1 MITRDKILTANAEET
16 LIDII
21 AAAHYDQCE
30 ALANLLSEM
39 HNSGEIDILT
49 ACNSGQLDTIS
60 GHPFFVFQSVFC
72 LTLPRIHC
80 RAKAAMTTSTKV
92 YRKAGAEGSASL
104 VHEALRKWF
113 QQSSE
118 RTQEGLAA
126 IHCDM
131 DNQIGTVTPLLLAG
145 ARQDEELFAEVALDF
160 SEQTWPQIR
169 NDALWALGRVVP
181 TDNDRLLN
189 RALNRF
195 SKVVDASR
203 SDQDIAVAVEAA
215 LHLLHRTHGSI
226 VETVRPLLERA
237 CDAPSVLLRQTLGRS
252 LQNYRNAYDESM
264 IDTTFLALQTTD
276 KEDVNTIQTINSL
289 LFEWD
294 IDGERDRVFCFLSK
308 LLGGRDDAIEIDA
321 LDNFRHRIRREKGEV
336 LGWYVVSLLLT
347 DDEKLCAVVRHLL
360 PYNETRDG
368 LDIDLG
374 AFALA
379 PPWIAFL
386 TRNILGYCLHEKQ
399 SAAALLLSCL
409 RAMPESNRAEVENL
423 IYDYFLL
430 NYLTAIEWFESAV
443 SEDDPARESVNRL
456 SLKLKSYLDTLSK
469 VGKCSAFGPTE
480 RERQLQRYR
489 LEDFGRNIQ
498 KRAEESSVLSF
509 LVHKATILYGTASI
523 AYLYTDDSTAPRR
536 QEISMASHEHVVE
549 LPRLEAID
557 LVGLS
562 YAIQRFRSEP
572 SPA

>member
-1 MITRDKILTANAEET
+1 M
-16 LIDII
+16 
-21 AAAHYDQCE
+21 
-30 ALANLLSEM
+30 
-39 HNSGEIDILT
+39 
-49 ACNSGQLDTIS
+49 
-60 GHPFFVFQSVFC
+60 
-72 LTLPRIHC
+72 
-80 RAKAAMTTSTKV
+80 
-92 YRKAGAEGSASL
+92 
-104 VHEALRKWF
+104 
-113 QQSSE
+113 
-118 RTQEGLAA
+118 
-126 IHCDM
+126 
-131 DNQIGTVTPLLLAG
+131 
-145 ARQDEELFAEVALDF
+145 ALDF

-181 TDNDRLLN
+181 KDNDRLLH
-189 RALNRF
+189 RALSRF
-195 SKVVDASR
+195 SEVVDASH
-203 SDQDIAVAVEAA
+203 SDQDIAVAVETA
-215 LHLLHRTHGSI
+215 LHLLHRTDGSI
-226 VETVRPLLERA
+226 MDAVRSLLERA
-237 CDAPSVLLRQTLGRS
+237 CEAPSSQLRQALGRS
-252 LQNYRNAYDESM
+252 LQNYRSVYDESM
-264 IDTTFLALQTTD
+264 IDTTLLALQTAD
-276 KEDVNTIQTINSL
+276 MEDVNTINSL
-289 LFEWD
+289 LYTWD
-294 IDGERDRVFCFLSK
+294 IDGDRDRVFCFLSK

-321 LDNFRHRIRREKGEV
+321 LDNFRHRIRKEKGEV

-347 DDEKLCAVVRHLL
+347 SDEKLCAVVRHLL

-572 SPA
+572 PPA